1 MKRGYKNQLKGY
13 LFLLPITVIIF
24 TFMLLP
30 FGNGLYLEG
39 KPNYEYHVYDGD
51 FFAPFI
57 GPREDHRVAAAI
69 STSFDRFSWKGFTP
83 VLSYE
88 YSYQFSNVDFY
99 EYDSHD
105 VSLNVRHVF

>member
-1 MKRGYKNQLKGY
+1 MIVGHK
-13 LFLLPITVIIF
+13 FS
-24 TFMLLP
+24 
-30 FGNGLYLEG
+30 NGLYLEG
-39 KPNYEYHVYDGD
+39 KPNYEYHIYDGD

-57 GPREDHRVAAAI
+57 GPREDHRVGAAV
-69 STSFDRFSWKGFTP
+69 STSFDRFSWRGFTP

-105 VSLNVRHVF
+105 VSLNVRRVF